1 MSKGGEK
8 REGRFPP
15 PAKNRKAVPSAAS
28 KHHPALLSAEND
40 AGELL
45 METLTMPWS
54 SKRAERRVG
63 KVREGEKKREG
74 KKGK

>member
-1 MSKGGEK
+1 MNA
-8 REGRFPP
+8 R
-15 PAKNRKAVPSAAS
+15 
-28 KHHPALLSAEND
+28 
-40 AGELL
+40 ELL

-63 KVREGEKKREG
+63 KGREGEKKREG